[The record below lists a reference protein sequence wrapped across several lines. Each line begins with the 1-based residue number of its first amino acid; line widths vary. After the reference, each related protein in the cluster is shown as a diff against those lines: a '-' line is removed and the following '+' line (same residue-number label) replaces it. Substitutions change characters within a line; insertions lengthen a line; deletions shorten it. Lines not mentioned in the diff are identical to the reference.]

1 MTGLKKKVA
10 SCASEQAQAQATS
23 FKRSTMMNAVTVLTT
38 SRAQNLS
45 GSPIVRDPS

>member
-10 SCASEQAQAQATS
+10 SCASEQAQATS